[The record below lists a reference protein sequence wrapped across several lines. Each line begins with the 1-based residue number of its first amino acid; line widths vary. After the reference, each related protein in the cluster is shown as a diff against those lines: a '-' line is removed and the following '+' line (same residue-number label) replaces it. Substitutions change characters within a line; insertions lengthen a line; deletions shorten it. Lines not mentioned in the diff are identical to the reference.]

1 IAVITNIGLDHT
13 DWLGD
18 TIEKIAFEKAGIIRP
33 HIPVIFAGEQSLPQ
47 AIQDKAN
54 SSQATLYAINRDYF
68 YKLADDGK
76 HWYFASEGT
85 TLRLPLGTLAIE
97 NIAGAVAAVL
107 NSGLEISQLALEEGI
122 TNARLAGRFEVR
134 EVNGKTIIFD
144 AGHNPH
150 GVEFLLKQ
158 LRNFLEYNKQY
169 T

>member
-1 IAVITNIGLDHT
+1 MVRRYHR
-13 DWLGD
+13 
-18 TIEKIAFEKAGIIRP
+18 KIAFEKAGIIRP

-68 YKLADDGK
+68 YKLVDDGK

-107 NSGLEISQLALEEGI
+107 NSGLAISQLALEEGI

-134 EVNGKTIIFD
+134 QVNGKPLFLMPDTILMVLNFVKAI
-144 AGHNPH
+144 AK
-150 GVEFLLKQ
+150 FLRIQ
-158 LRNFLEYNKQY
+158 
-169 T
+169 

>member
-1 IAVITNIGLDHT
+1 MITNIGLDHT

-18 TIEKIAFEKAGIIRP
+18 TIEKLLLKSRYYP
-33 HIPVIFAGEQSLPQ
+33 TSYSCHFAGEQSLPQ

-122 TNARLAGRFEVR
+122 TNARLAERFEVR
-134 EVNGKTIIFD
+134 QVNGKTIIFD
-144 AGHNPH
+144 ADTILM
-150 GVEFLLKQ
+150 VL
-158 LRNFLEYNKQY
+158 NFC
-169 T
+169 